1 MCLTSLGVER
11 HCPGELVGDRA
22 EDRDLGDRAEGRD
35 PGDRAEGRD
44 RSSWT
49 WARPLDC
56 LTMSVFWVGAGLHR

>member
-11 HCPGELVGDRA
+11 HC
-22 EDRDLGDRAEGRD
+22 LGDRAEGRD
-35 PGDRAEGRD
+35 LGDQAEARDLGDRAGARD